1 MPTGNRNITLVK
13 SGYQTKTV
21 WVDVPTGIKVL
32 APITLTPGGGPADT
46 GTLYIA
52 SVPSGAEIYIDG
64 VLSGT
69 TNQFVTDIPT
79 GNRNITLVKSGYQT
93 KTVWVDVPTGIKVLA
108 PITLTPGGGPADTGT
123 LYIASVPSGAGSIST
138 VC

>member
-1 MPTGNRNITLVK
+1 MLRQYTNQFVTDIPTGNRNITLVK

-64 VLSGT
+64 VLGGT
-69 TNQFVTDIPT
+69 TNQFVTGVPAGT
-79 GNRNITLVKSGYQT
+79 RNLTLNRSGYQP
-93 KTVWVDVPTGIKVLA
+93 KTVWVDVPAGLQILA
-108 PITLTPGGGPADTGT
+108 PIDLDR
-123 LYIASVPSGAGSIST
+123 I
-138 VC
+138 